1 MGSWSWAEI
10 LWVVAITIVLTVLL
24 TRTRFGVRI
33 IATGGN
39 LVGAA
44 EAGVPIRRVKV
55 WCFVLCSLRCRSC
68 GDRRLGQVREP

>member
-1 MGSWSWAEI
+1 MGGGQWAEI
-10 LWVVAITIVLTVLL
+10 LWVLATAALLPFLL
-24 TRTRFGVRI
+24 TRTRFGMRL

-55 WCFVLCSLRCRSC
+55 SRS
-68 GDRRLGQVREP
+68 